1 MKRSGTQ
8 VGLPLPAHGVRL
20 RGEQRGRRSV
30 HTPGDVRHFTR
41 RDPTGESSPDCHG
54 ARALGM
60 GDRLGTVEKGKLTD
74 LFVVRGNPLAKIRN
88 TRRVQVVIRA
98 ALFTIPTHY

>member
-1 MKRSGTQ
+1 
-8 VGLPLPAHGVRL
+8 
-20 RGEQRGRRSV
+20 
-30 HTPGDVRHFTR
+30 
-41 RDPTGESSPDCHG
+41 
-54 ARALGM
+54 M